1 MMLNLVGEFMV
12 EGFREI
18 KSMNYILVKKGTEKE
33 ETRRMRRNCGT
44 EEKYNGKSMSHDKN
58 QL

>member
-12 EGFREI
+12 EGFRVI

-33 ETRRMRRNCGT
+33 NRP
-44 EEKYNGKSMSHDKN
+44 KLQS
-58 QL
+58 